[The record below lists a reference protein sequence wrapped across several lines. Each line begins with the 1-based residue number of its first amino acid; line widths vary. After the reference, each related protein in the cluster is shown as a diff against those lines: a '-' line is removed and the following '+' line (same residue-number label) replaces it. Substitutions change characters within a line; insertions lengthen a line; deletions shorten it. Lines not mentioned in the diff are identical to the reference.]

1 MSERKAVWIPAAIWG
16 YSDLTLQQK
25 LILCEINSL
34 DQNGECFASNAH
46 FAEFLDISMSQV
58 SRQISKL
65 ERYPNGVLKLRTA
78 SKARTD
84 VRIKHGLFKSWH
96 DNGQVWG
103 KANYKYEKQHGVHEM
118 YYKNGKEYS
127 WSPQCFQN
135 GQEVDIS
142 NCK

>member
-1 MSERKAVWIPAAIWG
+1 MAVDTGVWTIDSPVSARHMLLV
-16 YSDLTLQQK
+16 YSL
-25 LILCEINSL
+25 
-34 DQNGECFASNAH
+34 